1 MNNTS
6 LSKAGV
12 APAGTL
18 GTLFDMSGMFLISPV
33 LVAKPSSG
41 IAPEKSFL
49 GTSLEP
55 SHSPNFYWL
64 MCY

>member
-1 MNNTS
+1 MEALYNKMNNTS

-33 LVAKPSSG
+33 LVAKPSTG
-41 IAPEKSFL
+41 VAPEKICSRHISGAL
-49 GTSLEP
+49 
-55 SHSPNFYWL
+55 
-64 MCY
+64 